1 MKKYTCLLLCL
12 PFLLSGC
19 ASDEYYEDDYEH
31 DYEAGYDKG
40 YAEGYNEGY
49 EEGYN
54 LGRDDERIDP
64 SNVLSEEELI
74 IITSAALARIII
86 IMGMRHIC
94 IQTASA
100 PMKQKQLLPNRLNQS

>member
-12 PFLLSGC
+12 PLLLSGC
-19 ASDEYYEDDYEH
+19 TSDEYYEDDYEH

-64 SNVLSEEELI
+64 SNVLSEEEFEEYVQNILRRITDETYFIFVPCLVPLI
-74 IITSAALARIII
+74 QHACLCPWRPH
-86 IMGMRHIC
+86 R
-94 IQTASA
+94 
-100 PMKQKQLLPNRLNQS
+100 